1 MLGLIVNTMF
11 GLVER
16 LEKGKKVSGKIHF
29 PLFGTTAKKEGKKVL
44 DGTHMNLLSPLN
56 WTESTS

>member
-1 MLGLIVNTMF
+1 MF

-44 DGTHMNLLSPLN
+44 DGIHMNLLSPLN